1 MTLRASRQSTIRRP
15 DVTPV
20 VKAKSLLIIDAIGK
34 TLRMATCPVCGVRIP
49 IMGIAPLR
57 VGAGRIPVPLAW
69 CGDCDLFIRQI
80 QGEMMNKHAA
90 TAGYVWEAN
99 RERLLVRRRDF
110 FTYLLKLAARHG
122 PVRSLL
128 DVGASYGHLLRI
140 ALDSGMHAAGVE
152 VVPQLR
158 DRVREELGVPCWA
171 DLMEAKGFYDLV
183 AFVDS
188 FYYFDDPHAAIAK
201 SEQLLTGQGR
211 ILFRV
216 TNRNLLI
223 RVLRLLRLEGEYGQM
238 GDVAVSWS
246 LRGFRRLL
254 APHGMRVED
263 AKFYERGWRRPISRR
278 VTTATLAAA
287 STATAR
293 IWDTPISPGLIVIAS
308 RA

>member
-1 MTLRASRQSTIRRP
+1 MRQEMIRER
-15 DVTPV
+15 
-20 VKAKSLLIIDAIGK
+20 
-34 TLRMATCPVCGVRIP
+34 
-49 IMGIAPLR
+49 
-57 VGAGRIPVPLAW
+57 
-69 CGDCDLFIRQI
+69 
-80 QGEMMNKHAA
+80 AA
-90 TAGYVWEAN
+90 TAGYAWEEN
-99 RERLLVRRRDF
+99 REPLLVRRRDF
-110 FTYLLKLAARHG
+110 FTYLLNLAARHG

-128 DVGASYGHLLRI
+128 DVGTSYGHLLRI
-140 ALDSGMHAAGVE
+140 ALDSGVQAAGVE

-158 DRVREELGVPCWA
+158 DSVREELGVPCWA
-171 DLMEAKGFYDLV
+171 DLMEAEGLYDLV

-201 SEQLLTGQGR
+201 SEQLLTSQGR

-223 RVLRLLRLEGEYGQM
+223 RVLRLLKLEGEYRQI

-254 APHGMRVED
+254 ASHGMRVEE
-263 AKFYERGWRRPISRR
+263 AKFYERGWRRPIARR

-308 RA
+308 RT